1 MTDTATKAKRP
12 PVPTYDPEYIR
23 EVSTAVYRSRFSED
37 DRMRILADPD
47 RGEDFFARNS
57 TSFDGLTRSYLDALN
72 AIGLQQRAIHP
83 RGED

>member
-1 MTDTATKAKRP
+1 MTEAATKAKRP

-37 DRMRILADPD
+37 DRQKILADAD

-57 TSFDGLTRSYLDALN
+57 ASFDGLTRSYLDALN

-83 RGED
+83 RGEG